1 MANIE
6 KVQEKDL
13 SEIQKL
19 IHEEFAY
26 TITLLK
32 PIEERIKRENY
43 FFFKILENPKILGFI
58 ELRIK
63 HGMGEILGIA
73 IKKEFRRK
81 GYAKQLINFALKFLE
96 EQNCFAVKLL
106 VGKNNIP
113 ALKLYISIGFKTI
126 RTIEHKKA
134 KEEAYEMMIDLIEPI
149 TPQIM

>member
-1 MANIE
+1 MPQIE
-6 KVQEKDL
+6 KIQEKDL
-13 SEIQKL
+13 KEIQKL
-19 IHEEFAY
+19 IAEEFAY

-32 PIEERIKRENY
+32 PIEERIKRQNY
-43 FFFKILENPKILGFI
+43 FFYKISDNSKILGFI

-63 HGMGEILGIA
+63 HSMGEILGVA

-81 GYAKQLINFALKFLE
+81 GHAKQLINFALKFLE
-96 EQNCFAVKLL
+96 QQNCFAVKLL

-113 ALKLYISIGFKTI
+113 ALKLYIGLGFKTI

-134 KEEAYEMMIDLIEPI
+134 KEEAYEMMKDLIEPI